1 MQRDAQ
7 ALRRLVQGSGPRD
20 GVFSPKSVMGN
31 RLASGEPRSKL
42 LKVVWKPPKPRPGAA
57 GDMQESDVYDPA
69 HRLESD
75 PVLTGT
81 LQLLLITAWEANAES
96 VCPGHANTSVCP
108 GHANPK

>member
-1 MQRDAQ
+1 MEA
-7 ALRRLVQGSGPRD
+7 SP
-20 GVFSPKSVMGN
+20 GV
-31 RLASGEPRSKL
+31 
-42 LKVVWKPPKPRPGAA
+42 A
-57 GDMQESDVYDPA
+57 GDIQESDVYDPA

-81 LQLLLITAWEANAES
+81 LQLLLTTAWEANAES